1 MGMLSYAKC
10 LCAVAAVG
18 DMRVQDPPR
27 RPQSGGH
34 GVVGRR
40 GDEHTAVRSSAP
52 SRSLARVRS
61 CCAAGRCLLAASARR
76 SRAHARCDLGGLR
89 VWGSGGHG
97 IIRRSRASTTAE
109 TAHSGARTTGNDSR
123 RPWVPSRVRPVPGEG
138 SSAEAEV
145 DAEQRAGS
153 IDLCASTS
161 NGEEQQTKTKER
173 MEYHV
178 CVCVVAEFV
187 VSPSEII
194 WFQSSLLLLA
204 HCTGESTTANVQG
217 NVVAFRT
224 ARKIE
229 FCTMER
235 EPVPLPTCR
244 GQPILIFRSRLI
256 DR

>member
-1 MGMLSYAKC
+1 MLSYAKC

-178 CVCVVAEFV
+178 CVCVLL
-187 VSPSEII
+187 
-194 WFQSSLLLLA
+194 QSSLCRRQRSYGFKVACCCWLTALA
-204 HCTGESTTANVQG
+204 
-217 NVVAFRT
+217 R
-224 ARKIE
+224 ARRQMCKGMWLHFE
-229 FCTMER
+229 Q
-235 EPVPLPTCR
+235 R
-244 GQPILIFRSRLI
+244 GKSSSARWSENQYHSQHAGVNRSSSSGV
-256 DR
+256 D